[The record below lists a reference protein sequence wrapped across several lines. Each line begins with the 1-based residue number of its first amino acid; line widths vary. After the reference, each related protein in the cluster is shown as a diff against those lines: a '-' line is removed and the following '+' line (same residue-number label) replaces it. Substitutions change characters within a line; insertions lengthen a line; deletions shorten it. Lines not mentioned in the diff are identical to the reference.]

1 MRPGSGAQDVDHPLV
16 VCGLGSRGL
25 VWPRIP
31 EIWELK
37 PAVRG
42 EARRDFRDGRRREVD
57 RALNPR
63 HVSGGAD
70 TPRPAVLDSCLRQ
83 CETPPEVMA
92 AQNAITQHQGGV
104 AG

>member
-1 MRPGSGAQDVDHPLV
+1 MRPGSGAEDGAPRAVGGGP
-16 VCGLGSRGL
+16 GSRGL
-25 VWPRIP
+25 VWARIP

-57 RALNPR
+57 RALDPR